1 MATQPTKEIVLSGYK
16 HRYVEAG
23 SGNKTLLLVHGVSSS
38 LDIFDKVVPALSKNR
53 RVLALDLLGFGESDK
68 PANHD
73 YTLQFYSNLLLE
85 FLQKTDSL
93 GKGKEVYALGHSM
106 GGKYVITLAIENTG
120 VVDRLILSNTDG
132 FINIPP
138 VIRAA
143 SVWGARHLLEKIVM
157 HKAFVRRAMRTVYY
171 DPSHIT
177 EEHFEHNLRMI
188 RDKATFNTIMLLN
201 RNYKKLDLKRMGIR
215 DRLWELKIPT
225 LIIWGDYDKF
235 ISPKCAQSAKDEI
248 PNSTLKIIPKCGH
261 APMMEKS
268 KEFISH
274 IEDFLK
280 SHGDSG

>member
-1 MATQPTKEIVLSGYK
+1 MATHPTKEIVLSGYK

-38 LDIFDKVVPALSKNR
+38 LDIFDKIVPTLSTNL

-68 PANHD
+68 PANHN
-73 YTLQFYSNLLLE
+73 YTLHFYSNLLLE
-85 FLQKTDSL
+85 FLQKTNSV
-93 GKGKEVYALGHSM
+93 GEGKEVYALGHSM

-120 VVDRLILSNTDG
+120 IVNRLILSNTDG

-138 VIRAA
+138 IIRAA

-157 HKAFVRRAMRTVYY
+157 RRAFVRRAMRTVYY

-177 EEHFEHNLRMI
+177 EEHFEKNLRMV
-188 RDKATFNTIMLLN
+188 RDKAIFNTIMQLN

-215 DRLWELKIPT
+215 SRLPELNIPT

-235 ISPKCAQSAKDEI
+235 ISPKCAHSAKNEI
-248 PNSTLKIIPKCGH
+248 PNSTLKIIAKCGH

-274 IEDFLK
+274 IEEFLAPVV
-280 SHGDSG
+280 

>member
-1 MATQPTKEIVLSGYK
+1 MATHPTKEIVLSGHR

-38 LDIFDKVVPALSKNR
+38 LDIFDKVVPALSKNW

-73 YTLQFYSNLLLE
+73 YTLHVYANLLLE
-85 FLQKTDSL
+85 FLRKTGSL
-93 GKGKEVYALGHSM
+93 GEGKEVYALGHSM
-106 GGKYVITLAIENTG
+106 GGKYVITLAIENHG

-132 FINIPP
+132 FVNIPP

-143 SVWGARHLLEKIVM
+143 SVWGARHLLEKVVT

-177 EEHFEHNLRMI
+177 KEHFEHNLRMI
-188 RDKATFNTIMLLN
+188 RDKATFNTIMQLN

-215 DRLWELKIPT
+215 GRLGELKIPT
-225 LIIWGDYDKF
+225 LIIWGDSDKF
-235 ISPKCAQSAKDEI
+235 ISPKCAQAARDEI
-248 PNSTLKIIPKCGH
+248 QNSTLKIIPKCGH

-268 KEFISH
+268 KEFVSL
-274 IEDFLK
+274 IEEFLT
-280 SHGDSG
+280 S